1 MSIPKQRQP
10 NELDKANKFNEFYNL
25 FDVRFF
31 YKVLSPVFLRACVL
45 TSIVMKS
52 LEKIMIGNLHTDVQ
66 QFLDP
71 YQFAYKEK
79 RNTDGAISTIMYLI
93 LKHLECSVAYAR
105 LTFIDFSFTFITIQV
120 HFLWEKLKQMKLNP
134 FTLRWYHSFLTNR
147 MQVRINSTLS
157 DADHQHVGDTGLCKF
172 PISSSRCIQT
182 TASASTPTTT

>member
-79 RNTDGAISTIMYLI
+79 RGTDDPISTIVHLI
-93 LKHLECSVAYAR
+93 LKHLESPVAYAR
-105 LTFIDFSFTFITIQV
+105 L
-120 HFLWEKLKQMKLNP
+120 KLIP
-134 FTLRWYHSFLTNR
+134 
-147 MQVRINSTLS
+147 
-157 DADHQHVGDTGLCKF
+157 
-172 PISSSRCIQT
+172 
-182 TASASTPTTT
+182 SAPPLI